1 MLVPLLMEL
10 TVFWCEG
17 KYPIKITQAAN
28 WHLGDKFMLSR
39 RARGAAIAKVTA
51 AAGHQQTLFNVFFPD
66 GG

>member
-1 MLVPLLMEL
+1 ME
-10 TVFWCEG
+10 EG